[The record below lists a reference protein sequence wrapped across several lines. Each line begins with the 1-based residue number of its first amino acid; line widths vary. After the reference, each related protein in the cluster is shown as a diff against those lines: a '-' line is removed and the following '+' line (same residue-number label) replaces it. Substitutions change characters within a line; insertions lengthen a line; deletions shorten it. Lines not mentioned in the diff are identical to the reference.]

1 MIVVLASTCPLIASA
16 FDLKVKFAE
25 CLRLLIS
32 NITESLH
39 PSLER
44 THFFSP
50 TVRSGVSYS
59 YVREGEKSKMALKIT
74 EPQNE
79 AELSDQREITFKGTA
94 DNSIHQVE
102 IYADDRWLLGRTQT
116 NNGNWSISYPFNTSG
131 HREIVAKGFDSDNQL
146 IASDEIWIFLKKSPI
161 DLTIQLTDN
170 FQLWELV
177 KSDTADRHNI
187 DNTPTI
193 REIEHLRKLCKQIL
207 QPARD
212 ALGAIKITSGFR
224 SENLNRFVGGVSNS
238 DHRQGYA
245 ADIIP
250 VNAGTRAFAEW
261 VAKNCEFDQII
272 LEFGTSENPNWI
284 HVSAAPR
291 NRKIVLRATS
301 GRDGTIYTNIT
312 NHPDFN

>member
-1 MIVVLASTCPLIASA
+1 LSGAIACA
-16 FDLKVKFAE
+16 FDLQVKFAE
-25 CLRLLIS
+25 FFRLPFS
-32 NITESLH
+32 NVTGNLH
-39 PSLER
+39 PSVKR

-50 TVRSGVSYS
+50 TERSGVGYS

-79 AELSDQREITFKGTA
+79 AELSAQKEITFKGTA
-94 DNSIHQVE
+94 DNSINKVE
-102 IYADDRWLLGRTQT
+102 VYADDRWLIGRTQAD
-116 NNGNWSISYPFNTSG
+116 NGNWSLSYPFNTSG
-131 HREIVAKGFDSDNQL
+131 HREIVAKGFNSDNQL
-146 IASDEIWIFLKKSPI
+146 IASDEIWIFIKKASI

-177 KSDTADRHNI
+177 KSDTADRKNI
-187 DNTPTI
+187 DNTPTP

-212 ALGAIKITSGFR
+212 ALGAMKITSGFR
-224 SENLNRFVGGVSNS
+224 SEDLNRFVGGVSNS

-301 GRDGTIYTNIT
+301 GRDETIYTNIT